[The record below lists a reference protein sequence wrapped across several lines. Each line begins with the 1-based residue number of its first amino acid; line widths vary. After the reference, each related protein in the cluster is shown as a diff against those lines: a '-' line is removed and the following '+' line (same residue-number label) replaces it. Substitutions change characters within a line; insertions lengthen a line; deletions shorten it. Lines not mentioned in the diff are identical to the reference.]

1 MIASVRAS
9 TTVCKKEE
17 KEKGKEGVSSS
28 APKVIE
34 KGGLKR
40 KAKGKDDHPS
50 KKGTVTPSDKQPK
63 KLSPRS
69 QVVELAKA

>member
-34 KGGLKR
+34 KGGPKR

-50 KKGTVTPSDKQPK
+50 KKGTVTPSDK
-63 KLSPRS
+63 
-69 QVVELAKA
+69 